1 MKGIQ
6 ISEMGVES
14 QSNSI
19 IDDKDDISI
28 RQNQHMS
35 DIEEQTEKSQST
47 STRTSEIPTPKFD
60 LSAIPV
66 EK

>member
-1 MKGIQ
+1 MDVQ
-6 ISEMGVES
+6 L
-14 QSNSI
+14 QSNSN
-19 IDDKDDISI
+19 IDDKEDISI
-28 RQNQHMS
+28 QQNQHMS
-35 DIEEQTEKSQST
+35 EIEEQTEKSQST